1 MFSGVII
8 VGVVFS
14 GFIMAPPPPPRIS
27 SHRRIFYEQIM
38 FTLQVGHVQKRQL
51 SPGKVYEIKT
61 LSLRPPIF
69 GKKIKI
75 FLNSLSSIYLY

>member
-1 MFSGVII
+1 MLSLR
-8 VGVVFS
+8 
-14 GFIMAPPPPPRIS
+14 PPPPELA

-69 GKKIKI
+69 GKKIKNFPKFFVI
-75 FLNSLSSIYLY
+75 HLFILNAVLTH

>member
-1 MFSGVII
+1 MLSLR
-8 VGVVFS
+8 
-14 GFIMAPPPPPRIS
+14 PPPPELA

>member
-1 MFSGVII
+1 MEVFSGVII
-8 VGVVFS
+8 
-14 GFIMAPPPPPRIS
+14 ARPPPPPELASR
-27 SHRRIFYEQIM
+27 RRIFYEQIM